1 MKKGMYIRGE
11 RIVFWGPN
19 TNTNSIRPKKNTEY
33 EYEYYSSIFFYR
45 IRIRIIF
52 VKNFPTNTN
61 TNTIRQKIST
71 EYEYEYYSVWKY
83 HRIRIRII
91 SYSNIFEYIPIYSNI
106 FKHRIIPSLMKS
118 HAKKLFE
125 ILAFFVTFFP
135 WKKSG
140 EQFNMTGTI
149 GTLRTEVQLLVF
161 RWFLAPRCSRNR
173 PNTLK
178 YRGLLEDTRT
188 FSMRIYVESWN
199 LDITQANAPSKSIQ
213 IEGSTNICL
222 QLSTPSPHIT
232 SLLCEPVSIQ
242 NMFVA
247 FQM

>member
-1 MKKGMYIRGE
+1 
-11 RIVFWGPN
+11 
-19 TNTNSIRPKKNTEY
+19 
-33 EYEYYSSIFFYR
+33 
-45 IRIRIIF
+45 
-52 VKNFPTNTN
+52 
-61 TNTIRQKIST
+61 
-71 EYEYEYYSVWKY
+71 
-83 HRIRIRII
+83 
-91 SYSNIFEYIPIYSNI
+91 
-106 FKHRIIPSLMKS
+106 MKS

-213 IEGSTNICL
+213 IEGSTNICPL
-222 QLSTPSPHIT
+222 VDGDGPPSLGNY
-232 SLLCEPVSIQ
+232 SLLSNYFIFLRFDIHILT
-242 NMFVA
+242 M
-247 FQM
+247 

>member
-1 MKKGMYIRGE
+1 MTLSKGSYIHKTQSGGKVEKDSINDAKLLVERRIWIEYAEKLYIRGE

-33 EYEYYSSIFFYR
+33 EYEYYSSIFLYR

-135 WKKSG
+135 WKKKRW
-140 EQFNMTGTI
+140 TI
-149 GTLRTEVQLLVF
+149 
-161 RWFLAPRCSRNR
+161 
-173 PNTLK
+173 
-178 YRGLLEDTRT
+178 
-188 FSMRIYVESWN
+188 
-199 LDITQANAPSKSIQ
+199 
-213 IEGSTNICL
+213 
-222 QLSTPSPHIT
+222 
-232 SLLCEPVSIQ
+232 
-242 NMFVA
+242 
-247 FQM
+247 

>member
-1 MKKGMYIRGE
+1 
-11 RIVFWGPN
+11 
-19 TNTNSIRPKKNTEY
+19 
-33 EYEYYSSIFFYR
+33 
-45 IRIRIIF
+45 
-52 VKNFPTNTN
+52 
-61 TNTIRQKIST
+61 
-71 EYEYEYYSVWKY
+71 
-83 HRIRIRII
+83 
-91 SYSNIFEYIPIYSNI
+91 
-106 FKHRIIPSLMKS
+106 MKS

-222 QLSTPSPHIT
+222 QLSTPPHIT
-232 SLLCEPVSIQ
+232 SLLYEPVSIQ